1 MRISFWERESLTQK
15 RDLIIVGCG
24 FVGLSAAIELKRVHP
39 NKSILI
45 VERQPLGAAASTRNA
60 GFACFGSVSEIVE
73 DIKRYG
79 PEKVKSLVELRW
91 SGIKNIESQFRYSQ
105 IDYVNSGGF
114 EVFSDEAAFD
124 IYKSEIKKVNELL
137 ESDIFCEIET
147 PSPLTCYERCIFN
160 KYEGQLNPVFLH
172 NELIKEAK
180 ELEIEIIRGL
190 SVLSCDRINE
200 GILLAQISDS
210 ALEIRA
216 DQIVIATN
224 ALTGSLLPDLNVE
237 AVRNQVLITTPIKGH
252 GLKGCYHQENGYI
265 YYRDIGDRVLIGG
278 ARHLYPEEN
287 TSSFGSNPENL
298 NFLKEHLHKYVLS
311 HVPEI
316 AIDHHWSGILSGGAC
331 RLPIVKR
338 HSDRVVIAV
347 RLGGMGVAIG
357 IGIGKEAAT
366 LLSI

>member
-15 RDLIIVGCG
+15 RDIIIVGCG
-24 FVGLSAAIELKRVHP
+24 FVGLSAAIELKKAHP
-39 NKSILI
+39 YKSVLI
-45 VERQPLGAAASTRNA
+45 VEKQHMGAAASTRNA

-79 PEKVKSLVELRW
+79 AEKVKSIVELRW
-91 SGIKNIESQFRYSQ
+91 SGIKNIEKRFGKSV

-114 EVFSDEAAFD
+114 EVFNDEISYD
-124 IYKSEIKKVNELL
+124 IYKSEIKKVNDLL
-137 ESDIFCEIET
+137 ESDIFYEMET
-147 PSPLTCYERCIFN
+147 PAPLACYERCIFN
-160 KYEGQLNPVFLH
+160 KYEGQLNPFFLYSA
-172 NELIKEAK
+172 LVKEAT
-180 ELEIEIIRGL
+180 ELGVEIIRGL
-190 SVLSCDRINE
+190 SVLSCDRVDD
-200 GILLAQISDS
+200 GVLTAQMSDS
-210 ALEIRA
+210 TMEIKA
-216 DQIVIATN
+216 DHIVIATN

-237 AVRNQVLITTPIKGH
+237 AVRNQVLITKPIRDH
-252 GLKGCYHQENGYI
+252 GLKGCFHQENGYI

-278 ARHLYPEEN
+278 ARHLYPEEG
-287 TSSFGSNPENL
+287 TSSFGSNPKNI
-298 NFLKEHLHKYVLS
+298 NFLKEHLQKYVLS